1 MADIVRS
8 LASSTGEVPG
18 LGISAA
24 QRRVLCA
31 LAICRTA
38 QLGGHVEQCDGCGHG
53 RIAYNSCRNRHCPK
67 CQARNRAQWLEA
79 RAKDLLAV
87 PYFHVVF
94 TMPQEVAQLALQNK
108 RVVYDILFRTASQ
121 TLKEIAADPKH
132 LGADIGFLAVL
143 HTWGQTLMHHPHL
156 HCVVPGGGLSP
167 EGTAWV
173 SARDNFFLPVQVL
186 AKLYRGKFLDALR
199 VARERGELRFFGKLQ
214 ALSDDGR
221 FRAWLTQLY
230 AKQWVVY
237 AKRPFGGPEQVLKY
251 LAGYTHRVAIANTR
265 LLSFENGRVLFRY
278 KDYARNREPRV
289 MELDGVEFLR
299 RFLLHVLPDGFVRIR
314 HYGFLANRCRR
325 KKVARCAQLIANAS
339 GTPPRPSDAATLDGN
354 VGVAPLRCPQCGEG
368 TMVIIERLAPGASP
382 RVDSSPPLLDSS

>member
-1 MADIVRS
+1 VADIIRS
-8 LASSTGEVPG
+8 LASGAGEVPG
-18 LGISAA
+18 LRMSAA

-38 QLGGHVEQCDGCGHG
+38 QLGGHVEQCDDCRHQ

-94 TMPQEVAQLALQNK
+94 TVPQEVAQLALQNK

-121 TLKEIAADPKH
+121 TLKGIAADPKH

-167 EGTAWV
+167 DGTQWV
-173 SARDNFFLPVQVL
+173 SARDNYFLPVQVL
-186 AKLYRGKFLDALR
+186 AKLYRGKFLAALR
-199 VARERGELRFFGKLQ
+199 MARERGELRFFGKLQ
-214 ALSDDGR
+214 ALSNDGR
-221 FRAWLTQLY
+221 FRAWLTRLY
-230 AKQWVVY
+230 TKPWVVY

-251 LAGYTHRVAIANTR
+251 LAGYTHRVAIANRR
-265 LLSFENGRVLFRY
+265 LLSLENGRVRFRY
-278 KDYARNREPRV
+278 KDYARNHEPRV

-299 RFLLHVLPDGFVRIR
+299 RFLLHVLPTGFVRIR

-325 KKVARCAQLIANAS
+325 EKVPRCTQLIANAS
-339 GTPPRPSDAATLDGN
+339 GTPPCPSVATSIDREAG
-354 VGVAPLRCPQCGEG
+354 ASPTRCPQCGEG
-368 TMVIIERLAPGASP
+368 SMVIIEKLAPGASP